1 MFKFISKLSSTL
13 QQLQH
18 KKSVWLLVKT
28 YSKPNTVRNLLVVNN
43 KDSRMTS
50 LTLFC
55 ICIVNYW
62 SAFRTISNI
71 SMMVLFRKWLIFS
84 FLLFLHHMFE
94 RVLNTLSQ
102 KWLII
107 EKIYINFYHVQNSVQ
122 TSKLF
127 WKQTKN
133 L

>member
-28 YSKPNTVRNLLVVNN
+28 YSKSNTVRNLLMVNN
-43 KDSRMTS
+43 TAEWHHWRFS
-50 LTLFC
+50 C

-84 FLLFLHHMFE
+84 FLLFLHHMFD
-94 RVLNTLSQ
+94 RFLNTLSQ

-107 EKIYINFYHVQNSVQ
+107 EKIYINFYHVKNSVQ

-133 L
+133 S